1 MDFYYQKKIWV
12 HVSMDK
18 QKRKCGVAS
27 FAFISTSDAE
37 AMCVKGISFCVWN
50 IEKLIKQA
58 KDDVG

>member
-37 AMCVKGISFCVWN
+37 AMCVKGISFCV
-50 IEKLIKQA
+50 
-58 KDDVG
+58 